1 MASVLIR
8 IFLSEVYHFILFLQF
23 AVAYFI
29 FSSHCLIFNRSSFAV
44 SFVRF
49 FHLVTISY
57 MPQNGNI
64 RLTLFCSVGEYTI
77 DPNEGC
83 SSDAVKV
90 YCDFEKNATCVN
102 PKKTKVQENIEL
114 NTLNTTRGQNWRDF
128 FAWYYAIMHEY

>member
-8 IFLSEVYHFILFLQF
+8 IFLSEVYHFILLLQF

-49 FHLVTISY
+49 FHLVTTFY

-102 PKKTKVQENIEL
+102 PKKTKVQEKI
-114 NTLNTTRGQNWRDF
+114 
-128 FAWYYAIMHEY
+128 